1 MRPDKLV
8 SLHQLVDRGTQGD
21 RVDAEILIVLEGKG
35 VLNDHGSRLKE
46 GVKHVQVVSL
56 DLLVD
61 LLVIMLKLVSE
72 DVENFEKPVDS
83 NRTATVDEAFEELH
97 HVLVEKFM
105 VAFSRDDLL
114 QIVVPLVEA
123 ILEVVADAVQQV
135 VVDEVAVE
143 RLRSCALLGGSVK
156 VRISL
161 LDSDVALSEQVLLDG
176 IDDHV
181 RLKAQRKQKLDDLLA
196 ALVDVHTYFIEILA
210 PAPD

>member
-1 MRPDKLV
+1 
-8 SLHQLVDRGTQGD
+8 
-21 RVDAEILIVLEGKG
+21 
-35 VLNDHGSRLKE
+35 
-46 GVKHVQVVSL
+46 
-56 DLLVD
+56 
-61 LLVIMLKLVSE
+61 
-72 DVENFEKPVDS
+72 
-83 NRTATVDEAFEELH
+83 
-97 HVLVEKFM
+97 M

-210 PAPD
+210 PAPDRKECLHHAHGVALGYRLEEADDMSLNHVEMCLEVLFMANGMAVRNGLIHLLVYFFANLL